1 MGIMVELE
9 EIAAAQRE
17 RQRAQDLED
26 FNNELHG
33 NETGRLPR
41 FLSVEAREALAEGK
55 TGRQSKSSL
64 STLDWLLL
72 NDPEFAQ
79 AYELAMDA
87 LADAEDAVQTALD
100 QAIARAE
107 ETQLALDELTD
118 KAMRL
123 SDGRAVF
130 MDQSG
135 IVRDEKG
142 NAIDP
147 VLAATLEWQGYGPS
161 FEDYLEKREADNEA
175 DAAVL
180 AIREDQAELGE
191 IRDELSDEDAEL
203 STERVKELH
212 QRVDEIRDTYIAPVD
227 APEIRN
233 ETSMKVE
240 PITLG

>member
-1 MGIMVELE
+1 MAEFEEL
-9 EIAAAQRE
+9 AAAQRE

-41 FLSVEAREALAEGK
+41 FLSVEAREALAEGR

-72 NDPEFAQ
+72 SDPEFAQ
-79 AYELAMDA
+79 AYEQAMDA
-87 LADAEDAVQTALD
+87 LTDAEDAVQTALE

-123 SDGRAVF
+123 SEGRAVF

-147 VLAATLEWQGYGPS
+147 VLAATLEWQGYEPS
-161 FEDYLEKREADNEA
+161 FEDYSEKREADNEA
-175 DAAVL
+175 DARVL

-191 IRDELSDEDAEL
+191 IRDEMQNDDGTLTS
-203 STERVKELH
+203 ERVEELRDRTE
-212 QRVDEIRDTYIAPVD
+212 QIRSEYQV
-227 APEIRN
+227 APEPVAPEN
-233 ETSMKVE
+233 AQDFA
-240 PITLG
+240 ITKPDFQ

>member
-1 MGIMVELE
+1 MAEFE

-72 NDPEFAQ
+72 SDPEFAQ
-79 AYELAMDA
+79 AYEQAMDA
-87 LADAEDAVQTALD
+87 LVDAEDAVQTALD

-107 ETQLALDELTD
+107 ETQRELDELMD

-123 SDGRAVF
+123 PDGRAVF

-135 IVRDEKG
+135 IVRDENG
-142 NAIDP
+142 DAIDP
-147 VLAATLEWQGYGPS
+147 VLVATLEWQGYEPS
-161 FEDYLEKREADNEA
+161 YESRVEKIEADTRANA
-175 DAAVL
+175 RVL
-180 AIREDQAELGE
+180 SIREDQSELGE
-191 IRDELSDEDAEL
+191 IREEMQNDDGTLT
-203 STERVKELH
+203 TERVQELEE
-212 QRVDEIRDTYIAPVD
+212 QSKAIAGRYTPQEEMGLT
-227 APEIRN
+227 AQPQ
-233 ETSMKVE
+233 
-240 PITLG
+240 TLTVSKPDLAGL

>member
-1 MGIMVELE
+1 MAEFE

-72 NDPEFAQ
+72 SEPEFAQ
-79 AYELAMDA
+79 AYEQAMDA
-87 LADAEDAVQTALD
+87 LADAEDAVQTALE

-107 ETQLALDELTD
+107 EAQLELDELTD

-147 VLAATLEWQGYGPS
+147 VLAATLEWQGYEPS
-161 FEDYLEKREADNEA
+161 FEDYSEKREADNEA

-191 IRDELSDEDAEL
+191 IRDELSDEDAGF

>member
-1 MGIMVELE
+1 MAEFE

-72 NDPEFAQ
+72 SDPEFAQ
-79 AYELAMDA
+79 AYEQAMDA
-87 LADAEDAVQTALD
+87 LADAEDAVQTALE

-107 ETQLALDELTD
+107 EAQLELDGLTD

-147 VLAATLEWQGYGPS
+147 VLAATLEWQGYEPS
-161 FEDYLEKREADNEA
+161 FEDYSEKREADNEA
-175 DAAVL
+175 DTRVL

-191 IRDELSDEDAEL
+191 IRDEMQNDDGTLTS
-203 STERVKELH
+203 ERVEELRDRTE
-212 QRVDEIRDTYIAPVD
+212 QIRSEYQV
-227 APEIRN
+227 APEPVAPEN
-233 ETSMKVE
+233 AQDFA
-240 PITLG
+240 ITKPDF

>member
-1 MGIMVELE
+1 MAEFEEL
-9 EIAAAQRE
+9 AAAQRE

-72 NDPEFAQ
+72 SDPEFAQ
-79 AYELAMDA
+79 VYEQAMDA
-87 LADAEDAVQTALD
+87 LADAEDAVQTALE

-107 ETQLALDELTD
+107 EAQLELDGLTD

-147 VLAATLEWQGYGPS
+147 VLAATLEWQGYEPS
-161 FEDYLEKREADNEA
+161 FEDYSEKREADNEA
-175 DAAVL
+175 DARVL

-191 IRDELSDEDAEL
+191 IRDEMQNDDGTLTS
-203 STERVKELH
+203 ERVEELRDRTE
-212 QRVDEIRDTYIAPVD
+212 QIRSEYQV
-227 APEIRN
+227 APEPVAPEN
-233 ETSMKVE
+233 AQDFA
-240 PITLG
+240 ITKPDFQ